1 MNLIISISLT
11 IFLILLYNQIY
22 FYIYKEKI
30 VFFKYFKNFIIFTII
45 LFSIIFFS
53 NLKFIKLIDSNFLQS
68 LITTY
73 FLIFFVIFFNISTKS
88 YESPTVIIYN
98 LIKKNGSIYN
108 KILNNLKK
116 KKLVEIRIKDLIK
129 QKLIIKKNKSIK
141 LSPLGYKFSKFYL
154 FLKSFYKIK
163 SKG

>member
-53 NLKFIKLIDSNFLQS
+53 NLKFIKLMDSNFLQS

-98 LIKKNGSIYN
+98 IIKKNGSSYN